1 MDERRI
7 DVAPAA
13 IAKVIG
19 AITLVWLWLHL
30 WQLVM
35 VLLIAI
41 VVAIGLD
48 PVVGWL
54 QRRRLSRGIASLLVV
69 TVLAAI
75 IAGFF
80 WVTESS
86 LSAQAREL
94 GGTIAAV
101 RHQVTD
107 SLPAWIRN
115 DVIRSGTQNSSSMIA
130 GIAEN
135 AGRFAL
141 DGLLAAVLIL
151 VLSMYLLS
159 EGRQT
164 YTWLVAYAPPRQRE
178 RVHLTARE
186 ARRAIYGYVVGNVV
200 TSVFATV
207 VTLIALTVLHVPA
220 ALLLALLAGVFDFV
234 PVVGFICSAFP
245 AVLLGLTRS
254 VGVAVAVAG
263 IYIAYHAAENY
274 YIGPRVY
281 GDRLRL
287 SNLAVILAFAVGAA
301 IGGIGGALLALPLAA
316 LYPVVERVWLAGYLN
331 RDAID
336 THQRLQSQSA
346 S

>member
-1 MDERRI
+1 MDDRRI
-7 DVAPAA
+7 DLAPAA
-13 IAKVIG
+13 IAKVIA
-19 AITLVWLWLHL
+19 AIALVWLWLHL

-35 VLLIAI
+35 ILLIAI

-54 QRRRLSRGIASLLVV
+54 QRRRLSRGLASLLVV
-69 TVLAAI
+69 ATLAAI
-75 IAGFF
+75 MAGFF

-86 LSAQAREL
+86 LSSQARQL
-94 GGTIAAV
+94 GGTIATV
-101 RHQVTD
+101 RHQVSQT
-107 SLPAWIRN
+107 LPGWVRDAAAH
-115 DVIRSGTQNSSSMIA
+115 SGAPISPSAVA
-130 GIAEN
+130 GLAAN
-135 AGRFAL
+135 AGRLGF

-164 YTWLVAYAPPRQRE
+164 YTWLVAYAPPRQRD
-178 RVHLTARE
+178 RVHLTACE
-186 ARRAIYGYVVGNVV
+186 ARQAIYGYVVGNVV

-207 VTLIALTVLHVPA
+207 VTLVALTLLHVPA
-220 ALLLALLAGVFDFV
+220 ALLLALLAGIFDFV
-234 PVVGFICSAFP
+234 PVLGFICSAFP
-245 AVLLGLTRS
+245 AVLLALTRS
-254 VGVAVAVAG
+254 VGVAIAVAA
-263 IYIAYHAAENY
+263 IYVAYHAAENY

-316 LYPVVERVWLAGYLN
+316 LYPVVERVWLGSYLN
-331 RDAID
+331 RDAIT
-336 THQRLQSQSA
+336 THQRLQRRSSR
-346 S
+346 